1 MHIVMISVRNFSL
14 LKLCNSICLCFVV
27 VLDLM
32 SGACSHLT
40 ACTCHMFLMLF
51 RLSAHRLESLLHGLP
66 KGAFRR
72 SSVRLQRISPHA
84 R

>member
-32 SGACSHLT
+32 SGACSHLA

-51 RLSAHRLESLLHGLP
+51 RLPAHR
-66 KGAFRR
+66 
-72 SSVRLQRISPHA
+72 
-84 R
+84 